1 MATPVKKLESTF
13 ELLKCYGQR
22 EGEGEGG
29 GRERPVFHALVRVT
43 FEDTVQVRVQV
54 KNGSKMPR
62 QRETV
67 RGSGRGRGK
76 SEDVILLETR
86 RAHFRSKPA
95 YAAGVLAVTLPT
107 GVLGWRFQN
116 ARRSAAYGT
125 KHLTSPLDF

>member
-1 MATPVKKLESTF
+1 MNYLNATD
-13 ELLKCYGQR
+13 R
-22 EGEGEGG
+22 ERET

-67 RGSGRGRGK
+67 HGSGRGRGK

-95 YAAGVLAVTLPT
+95 YAAGVLAETFPT
-107 GVLGWRFQN
+107 GALGWRFQN
-116 ARRSAAYGT
+116 ARRPAACGT